1 MNVEE
6 RWERQRTAKLHC
18 FQACQ
23 LGSEPRLASP
33 KREWFRFARES
44 PMFALPAYLF
54 RRCSI
59 SESENR
65 LWEMLPLGCWPGLGC
80 LQLQGQEQGWLM
92 GPSVEKFGEPVL
104 GPPMWEADGFF
115 IMACRL
121 FSWPLSWLLTDQ
133 QQPPWSFQGRGIYSK
148 GEPGKAGI
156 GLEPDCHQEIEA
168 QQALRKGNGAGR
180 PYWSIWTALRL
191 FPPSHWQMQGF
202 WVVLCHVIFTQPLLS
217 GPPACRYK

>member
-1 MNVEE
+1 
-6 RWERQRTAKLHC
+6 
-18 FQACQ
+18 
-23 LGSEPRLASP
+23 
-33 KREWFRFARES
+33 
-44 PMFALPAYLF
+44 
-54 RRCSI
+54 
-59 SESENR
+59 
-65 LWEMLPLGCWPGLGC
+65 MLPLGCWPGLGC

-115 IMACRL
+115 IMAHRL

-133 QQPPWSFQGRGIYSK
+133 QQPPWSFLGRGIYSK

-191 FPPSHWQMQGF
+191 FPPSHWQMQG

-217 GPPACRYK
+217 GPPGCRYKYLITFAWKDLFTTGLMKGSAPDIWEKMLNLMMASKWYECEKPSK